1 MNDYNKIKCNNKIIE
16 ANVITAYI
24 HNMVRRVIVIRHNRP
39 GYIIWHVAAD
49 NVATTMYSG
58 FAIKLKTLASY

>member
-39 GYIIWHVAAD
+39 GYI
-49 NVATTMYSG
+49 
-58 FAIKLKTLASY
+58 